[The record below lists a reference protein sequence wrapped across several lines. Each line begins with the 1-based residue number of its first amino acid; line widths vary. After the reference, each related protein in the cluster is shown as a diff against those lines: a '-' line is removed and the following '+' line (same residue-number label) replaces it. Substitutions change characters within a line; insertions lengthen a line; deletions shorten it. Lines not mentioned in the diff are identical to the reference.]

1 MMFQETIDSYVSP
14 GGKMS
19 PTRRPTFSK
28 RQKEQKRRDKQRKKV
43 ERRDARDAERKK
55 INKEDLPADHDI
67 AHIIPGPQPL
77 PWETEE

>member
-1 MMFQETIDSYVSP
+1 
-14 GGKMS
+14 MS